1 MSLVPRPRPHRAVQ
15 ARKGP
20 MKGLVVVAVGSW
32 QQLAGGGVLYLPTTY
47 TVAVAVAVASGRSV
61 CGLGVE
67 TLKTGRR
74 EDDENRTVQ

>member
-1 MSLVPRPRPHRAVQ
+1 MVPRPRPHRAVQ

-47 TVAVAVAVASGRSV
+47 TVAVAVAVAVASGRSV